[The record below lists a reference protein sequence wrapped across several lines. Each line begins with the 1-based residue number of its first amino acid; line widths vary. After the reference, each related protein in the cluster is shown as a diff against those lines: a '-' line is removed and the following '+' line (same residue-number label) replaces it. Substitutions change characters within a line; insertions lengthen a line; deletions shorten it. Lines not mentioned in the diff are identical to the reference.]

1 MHYSGPV
8 YRHPLEAYTVLLQVT
23 QGCSHNACTFCTM
36 YKDVPF
42 KVDDLSIVEED
53 LKEAKATYGQLERIF
68 IENADPFV
76 LSFEKLKTIGLLIR
90 KYFPDIETISTY
102 ANIKNI
108 KDKSIDELKELR
120 ELGYNDLYIGLET
133 GHDPILKLMNKGY
146 TAMEAYN
153 ELTKLNEAGI
163 AFFTLLMLGVAGKG
177 KGKENVEA
185 TIDLLN
191 KVQPKM
197 ISVIPTGVFEGSH
210 LEVLMN
216 KGDYEEA
223 SEYEMLLEEKELLEG
238 LKPFKCLFYGQHA
251 NNLVSVSGM
260 LHKDKDR
267 LIAAIDAGI
276 KEFDPKTLHTT
287 IKRNSL

>member
-1 MHYSGPV
+1 
-8 YRHPLEAYTVLLQVT
+8 
-23 QGCSHNACTFCTM
+23 
-36 YKDVPF
+36 
-42 KVDDLSIVEED
+42 
-53 LKEAKATYGQLERIF
+53 
-68 IENADPFV
+68 
-76 LSFEKLKTIGLLIR
+76 
-90 KYFPDIETISTY
+90 
-102 ANIKNI
+102 
-108 KDKSIDELKELR
+108 
-120 ELGYNDLYIGLET
+120 
-133 GHDPILKLMNKGY
+133 MNKGY